1 MQYGKILKSAQQ
13 ERHTKGSKMSKKQ
26 KKIIKNPKKFKKVQP
41 EGLKNKTQRQKAK
54 SKEEY
59 EQQKPCTTSNNAEK

>member
-1 MQYGKILKSAQQ
+1 
-13 ERHTKGSKMSKKQ
+13 MSKKQ

-59 EQQKPCTTSNNAEK
+59 EQQKPWTTAKNAKRETKEQKPCTTSNNAEK